1 MNCDLFL
8 VDRDFSPVE
17 RRYDEWCV
25 YDFHDLSINFPP
37 VIGFVEQSQ
46 GHLAIT
52 KFSSSYHHKT
62 LRAIEK
68 KCGL

>member
-1 MNCDLFL
+1 
-8 VDRDFSPVE
+8 
-17 RRYDEWCV
+17 
-25 YDFHDLSINFPP
+25 

-52 KFSSSYHHKT
+52 KFLSSYHHKT